1 MEVDLDNLKKLREET
16 NAGVMD
22 CRRALVDAGGDM
34 TEAKEILLK
43 QGLELAKEK
52 AVREAGDGVISAYI
66 HSDNRMGV
74 LLELGC
80 ETDFVARTE
89 AFQNLAYDLAM
100 QVAATNPESV
110 DQLMEQEF
118 IKDTSRSVKTL
129 LAEAISSLGEN
140 IVVRRFKRYAIGDQ

>member
-1 MEVDLDNLKKLREET
+1 MEVNLDKLKELREET

-22 CRRALVDAGGDM
+22 CRRALEDARGDIVK
-34 TEAKEILLK
+34 AKEILLK
-43 QGLELAKEK
+43 QGLKLAEEK
-52 AVREAGDGVISAYI
+52 AGRTAGDGVVSAYI
-66 HSDNRMGV
+66 HSDHRIGV

-100 QVAATNPESV
+100 QVAATDPESV

-118 IKDTSRSVKTL
+118 IKDTNKTIRTL
-129 LAEAISSLGEN
+129 LVEAISSLGEN
-140 IVVRRFKRYAIGDQ
+140 IVVRRFERYTIGD